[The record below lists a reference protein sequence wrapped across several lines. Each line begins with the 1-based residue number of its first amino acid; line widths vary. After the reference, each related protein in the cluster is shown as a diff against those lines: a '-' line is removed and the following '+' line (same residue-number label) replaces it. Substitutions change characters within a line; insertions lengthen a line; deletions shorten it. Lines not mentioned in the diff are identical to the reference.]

1 MRYVIV
7 SIVKG
12 PAGDFNNNLRK
23 DIFSKYKAKSSKLP
37 AHFTIKAPFE
47 YNENITDLE
56 NCIEEISK
64 KEKAT
69 PYKIDGYNHFDD
81 RVIYMDV
88 NMSKEA
94 KKVHDELIDKLSTI
108 SYINF
113 KNNEG
118 KDKIFHV
125 TLSSKKIQ
133 KIYKQLWDYVNTI
146 PCFFD
151 CMFDNICIYK
161 WQNNTWVLHREYK
174 LEN

>member
-118 KDKIFHV
+118 KDKIFQRAGCGE
-125 TLSSKKIQ
+125 LGPDSA
-133 KIYKQLWDYVNTI
+133 DRF
-146 PCFFD
+146 C
-151 CMFDNICIYK
+151 
-161 WQNNTWVLHREYK
+161 
-174 LEN
+174 